1 MLRPPGLCEPL
12 PPPFSGCAWILA
24 AMWAARL
31 RQDGG
36 AASARLTQL
45 HMQRLKEIR
54 KEAKLKKKQEEKKEA
69 GIKAKGKKRAA
80 VIKKT
85 PGEDLKAEEKK
96 KKAKE
101 TKDAEDQI
109 PYVLGRA
116 FSKAAAGSSRALML
130 PRPKSKAM
138 IIECPGAGSSNDK
151 KESKEEKG
159 SEEKKKPPGGIKIL
173 RNDMPMLK
181 QRGRGNRGRALEVAS
196 DPEAMTE
203 AREKLRKDMIAPTT
217 AINKDAKLDLAEKL
231 ALASGHSDI
240 YPLTYS
246 TVEDV
251 AAALKAADFSS
262 GAAYLKELRARHED
276 LGHKV
281 EPWLHRLFAR
291 CQASIERGLGGQTK
305 ARTFKLALLAE
316 ARK

>member
-1 MLRPPGLCEPL
+1 
-12 PPPFSGCAWILA
+12 
-24 AMWAARL
+24 
-31 RQDGG
+31 
-36 AASARLTQL
+36 
-45 HMQRLKEIR
+45 
-54 KEAKLKKKQEEKKEA
+54 
-69 GIKAKGKKRAA
+69 
-80 VIKKT
+80 
-85 PGEDLKAEEKK
+85 
-96 KKAKE
+96 
-101 TKDAEDQI
+101 
-109 PYVLGRA
+109 
-116 FSKAAAGSSRALML
+116 
-130 PRPKSKAM
+130 
-138 IIECPGAGSSNDK
+138 
-151 KESKEEKG
+151 
-159 SEEKKKPPGGIKIL
+159 
-173 RNDMPMLK
+173 MPVLK

-196 DPEAMTE
+196 DPEAMNE
-203 AREKLRKDMIAPTT
+203 ARNKLREEMLAPTT

-231 ALASGHSDI
+231 AVASGHSEI

-316 ARK
+316 ARKKDDYQGLRGAIIAVWWVLRGIVLNNVSVHDKHITTSKDNATLCLPVSKTDTQGTGARRSWACLCGARLGHEELVVDKWARPPCTLGLQLKAAWERHGVKQDQEDALDKPLCSRSDGDGVTKAEFIATWRRADASNARNPWGREHVTGRSARRMGVQILARAD